1 MTFQTPVRPPE
12 PLAGEERTQLEG
24 WLDFH
29 RATLVMK
36 CAGLSGAQLT
46 SAAIPPSRLTL
57 LGLLRHMAL
66 VEVCWF
72 DMVLH
77 DSDTPLPFTS
87 DDDRDYEFHVLDDV
101 TPEEVRTTFDEVCQ
115 RSRDL
120 AAGLSLD
127 TRVKKARRDGP
138 LDLRWVYL
146 HMIEEYARHNG
157 HADLLREVIDGS
169 TGV

>member
-1 MTFQTPVRPPE
+1 MTIDMPERPPE
-12 PLAGEERTQLEG
+12 PRASTERAQLEG

-36 CAGLSGAQLT
+36 CAGLSDEQLT
-46 SAAIPPSRLTL
+46 TAAVPPSRLTL

-87 DDDRDYEFHVLDDV
+87 DDDRDYEFNALDSSS
-101 TPEEVRTTFDEVCQ
+101 PAEVALVFHQACAS
-115 RSRDL
+115 SRQL
-120 AAGLSLD
+120 AHGVALD
-127 TRVKKARRDGP
+127 TLAKRPRRDGP
-138 LDLRWVYL
+138 IDLRWIYL

-157 HADLLREVIDGS
+157 HADLLREVLDGA

>member
-1 MTFQTPVRPPE
+1 
-12 PLAGEERTQLEG
+12 QLEG

-29 RATLVMK
+29 RATLVGK
-36 CAGLSGAQLT
+36 CAGLTEEQLT
-46 SAAIPPSRLTL
+46 TAAVPPSELTL

-87 DDDRDYEFHVLDDV
+87 DDDRDFEFHALKSA
-101 TPEEVRTTFDEVCQ
+101 TPEEALETFNAACQ
-115 RSRDL
+115 RSREL

-127 TRVKKARRDGP
+127 ILVKKSRRDGP

-157 HADLLREVIDGS
+157 HADLLREVIDGT
-169 TGV
+169 TGI